1 MFLVSR
7 VVLLCARLVV
17 SQTRARHVKH
27 RFVSIEP
34 PLREEDPLAMKE
46 TSLLATIMT
55 LLGLRGWFVRE
66 SHVLD
71 LLQEVPLEELEE
83 VRVALLL
90 QAVR

>member
-1 MFLVSR
+1 
-7 VVLLCARLVV
+7 
-17 SQTRARHVKH
+17 
-27 RFVSIEP
+27 
-34 PLREEDPLAMKE
+34 MKE

-71 LLQEVPLEELEE
+71 LLEEVPLEELEE